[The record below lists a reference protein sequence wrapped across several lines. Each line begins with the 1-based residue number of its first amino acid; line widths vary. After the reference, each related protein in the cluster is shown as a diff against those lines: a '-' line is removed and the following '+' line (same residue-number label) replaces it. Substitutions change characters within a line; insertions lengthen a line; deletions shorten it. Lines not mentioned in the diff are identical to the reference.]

1 MANCVVLGMQWGDEG
16 KGKIVDLITPSF
28 DAVARYQ
35 GGPNA
40 GHTVHVKGRKI
51 ILHLIPSGILH
62 KNKLCLIGN
71 GVVFNPKAFLSEM
84 EQLREFGVE
93 SFDNIAISKN
103 AHLILPYHFEIE
115 RLSEERMG
123 DRKIGTTLR
132 GIGPAYVDK
141 MNRCGV
147 RVGDLLNEEVLKA
160 KIELN
165 VTEKNEYLTHFGKT
179 GLNANVILSEY
190 LEYAAQI
197 KMHIKDVGYLL
208 NEHIKKGHSVL
219 FEGAQGTLLDIDH
232 GTYPYVTASNPTI
245 GGVCTG
251 LGINPYKMD
260 AVLGV
265 SKAYN
270 TRVGSGPFP
279 TEIHGENGNY
289 LRERGSEYGATTG
302 RPRRCG
308 WYDAVAAA
316 YAVQLN
322 GIKKIIL
329 TKADV
334 LDGLEELK
342 ICEGYKYKGGL
353 FPSFPTEEWILEQ
366 VEPQYRTVKG
376 WKESIC
382 NVQDFAQLP
391 QAFKDYISH
400 IEELIQAEVA
410 IISTGKDRH
419 ETIFRDEK
427 LEGLVDLEAIK
438 SHQFLDHS

>member
-16 KGKIVDLITPSF
+16 KGKIIDLITPSF

-40 GHTVHVKGRKI
+40 GHTVYVKGKKI

-62 KNKLCLIGN
+62 ENKLCLIGN
-71 GVVFNPKAFLSEM
+71 GVVFNPESFLNEM
-84 EQLREFGVE
+84 EQLRDYGVK

-115 RLSEERMG
+115 SLLEERMG
-123 DRKIGTTLR
+123 DNKIGTTLR

-141 MNRCGV
+141 LNRCGIK
-147 RVGDLLNEEVLKA
+147 VGDLLNEGVLKE

-165 VTEKNEYLTHFGKT
+165 VTEKNEYLTHFGRPR
-179 GLNANVILSEY
+179 LDANAIISKFMD
-190 LEYAAQI
+190 YAAQI
-197 KMHIKDVGYLL
+197 RMYIKDVSYLL
-208 NEHIKKGHSVL
+208 NQKMREGYSVL
-219 FEGAQGTLLDIDH
+219 IEGAQGTLLDIDH
-232 GTYPYVTASNPTI
+232 GTYPFVTSSNPTI

-251 LGINPYKMD
+251 LGISPYVLD
-260 AVLGV
+260 AVFGV

-279 TEIHGENGNY
+279 TEIIGETGDY
-289 LRERGSEYGATTG
+289 LREKGSEFGATTG

-316 YAVQLN
+316 YAVRLN
-322 GIKKIIL
+322 GIKRVIL

-334 LDGLEELK
+334 LDGLDELK
-342 ICEGYKYKGGL
+342 ICEGYKYKGGQ
-353 FPSFPTEEWILEQ
+353 FPSFPTEKWILEQ

-376 WKESIC
+376 WKEPIDDIR
-382 NVQDFAQLP
+382 DFESLP
-391 QAFKDYISH
+391 QAFKDYIAN

-419 ETIFRDEK
+419 QTVFRDEK
-427 LEGLVDLEAIK
+427 LEGLVDLEAVRAT
-438 SHQFLDHS
+438 QFLDHS

>member
-40 GHTVHVKGRKI
+40 GHTVHVKGKKI

-71 GVVFNPKAFLSEM
+71 GVVFNPKSFLNEM

-93 SFDNIAISKN
+93 NFDNIVISKN

-115 RLSEERMG
+115 SLIEERMG
-123 DRKIGTTLR
+123 DNKIGTTLR

-147 RVGDLLNEEVLKA
+147 KVGDFLNEKVLKE

-165 VTEKNEYLTHFGKT
+165 VAEKNDYLIHFGKAR
-179 GLNANVILSEY
+179 LDADAIFREFLD
-190 LEYAAQI
+190 YASQI
-197 KMHIKDVGYLL
+197 KRHIKDVSYLL
-208 NEHIKKGHSVL
+208 YDKMREGCSVL

-232 GTYPYVTASNPTI
+232 GTYPFVTASNPTI

-251 LGINPYKMD
+251 LGISPYDID
-260 AVLGV
+260 AVFGV

-270 TRVGSGPFP
+270 TRVGAGPFP
-279 TEIHGENGNY
+279 TEIQGETGNY
-289 LRERGSEYGATTG
+289 LREKGSEFGATTG

-316 YAVQLN
+316 YAVRIN

-342 ICEGYKYKGGL
+342 ICEGYRYKGGL
-353 FPSFPTEEWILEQ
+353 FPSFPTEKWILEK
-366 VEPQYRTVKG
+366 VEAQYRTVKG
-376 WKESIC
+376 WKEPIDGF
-382 NVQDFAQLP
+382 QDFASLP
-391 QAFKDYISH
+391 QAFKDYIAN

-427 LEGLVDLEAIK
+427 LEGLVNLEAVK
-438 SHQFLDHS
+438 DEQFVDQI